1 MTLSVLSL
9 SYYSFFKVVV
19 DKQKEDLQLFQTKEK
34 CHKSTTNLEI
44 KFLNNELVF
53 FVQFI
58 TEKNLSKLSRFNL
71 SNILREEKFK
81 KFPLFFSSF
90 ISGWPMRLQEL
101 QSQDN
106 LSDKNTT
113 QEIIKNLSCF
123 KTRQEII
130 STQK

>member
-1 MTLSVLSL
+1 MSQINNKFGNKIFKQRISL
-9 SYYSFFKVVV
+9 FCTIY
-19 DKQKEDLQLFQTKEK
+19 
-34 CHKSTTNLEI
+34 NR
-44 KFLNNELVF
+44 
-53 FVQFI
+53 
-58 TEKNLSKLSRFNL
+58 KNLSKLSRFNL